1 MEGRDPECPIELGG
15 RTREI
20 ITARSP
26 AAPQPRAAFCLS
38 RLWLPSC
45 GRQGP
50 SSPPRAFCPREAFR
64 AVWGGE
70 VCRTVS
76 SSALCTINAPLSE
89 HQHRRG
95 EMRWEQG
102 SSVLINIEETKP
114 SSLIQLLECV
124 GKHTEITP
132 ASGGGG
138 TTAEPPPS
146 PRPSFLGRWWLTY
159 PVILWVCGCE

>member
-102 SSVLINIEETKP
+102 SSVLINIEETTNPRASFSCWNALESTPK
-114 SSLIQLLECV
+114 SLQRLGVGGPRLSRLLLQDPV
-124 GKHTEITP
+124 SWV
-132 ASGGGG
+132 AGG
-138 TTAEPPPS
+138 
-146 PRPSFLGRWWLTY
+146 
-159 PVILWVCGCE
+159 